1 MMYLNNLLKVRSF
14 NIFKKI
20 KKNEVTKHIK
30 TKIGKWQVIH
40 SPDRKFLWIKNAK
53 VAGTSMYRGILD
65 KEVDDLL
72 TYKKNPNKFDKWW
85 NSLTDKK
92 LNSYF
97 KFMFVRNP
105 FDRVLSAFSHI
116 ILEEVLSIYGSSW
129 PMIHHYWGPEETLKK
144 TKSNFLAKDVLN
156 FDTVLLLFG
165 LFLKRGLSYDI
176 NEDSRHWMPQSIL
189 AECNGKL
196 IVDFVGRYE
205 NLVMDW
211 RSVANKLKVSQ
222 KLPFVPISTTSQS
235 KNGGTREQLQ
245 KLQWSQY
252 YLCNELVEFVS
263 KQYKRDFELFN
274 YGDSIIQLKQRIEL
288 ANG

>member
-1 MMYLNNLLKVRSF
+1 MYLNNLLKVRSF